1 MIIAGCTLPWGAAK
15 AVLILATQ
23 RRRFTVVMAEAV
35 ERELARVLARR
46 EVAVSEAIAGWL
58 RRVRQERWPL
68 PSPEEMALA
77 RSTILPVLRHE
88 NDPVAVLT
96 AMQARPDFVIS
107 ANVAHWNEALAARTG
122 LRIVTPHQFLGRL
135 SPPGGS

>member
-1 MIIAGCTLPWGAAK
+1 MLPWGAAK

-23 RRRFTVVMAEAV
+23 RQRFTVVMAEAV
-35 ERELARVLARR
+35 ERELSRVLARR
-46 EVAVSEAIAGWL
+46 EAAVSEAIAGWL

-68 PSPEEMALA
+68 PPPEEIALA

-88 NDPVAVLT
+88 NDLVAVVT

-107 ANVAHWNEALAARTG
+107 AYVAHWNEVLT
-122 LRIVTPHQFLGRL
+122 
-135 SPPGGS
+135 